1 MKRAFLL
8 LLVCLAAPAAFAW
21 GEKGHYI
28 VNEAATHGLPTDMP
42 PFFLQAFGE
51 LTYLGPEPDRWRN
64 AGESLDAKSPDHF
77 LDYEFVE
84 GLELPEDRYKFIAL
98 LYSSG
103 RLQQKGIT
111 NWESGFL
118 PWALAEE
125 SQKLLVAFRLWRSSV
140 PGSPERAYIER
151 NIIHIAGVLG
161 HYAGDSSNPHH
172 ATINYNGWIEPN
184 PHGYAND
191 CGTHS
196 RFESQFVSH
205 AVDVKDVLPRVAAPQ
220 VHADFFKTAVEQ
232 VQESNALTETLY
244 RLDRDGAFSQWGPV
258 RKEGFDFA
266 VSRLA
271 DAAALLRDLWYS
283 AWINSGKRAERR
295 SSGD

>member
-1 MKRAFLL
+1 MKRAILL

-42 PFFLQAFGE
+42 GFFLKAFGE
-51 LTYLGPEPDRWRN
+51 LTWLGFEPDRWRN
-64 AGESLDAKSPDHF
+64 AGESLDATAPNHF

-98 LYSSG
+98 LYSSD
-103 RLQQKGIT
+103 RLRQRGIT

-118 PWALAEE
+118 PWAIAEE
-125 SQKLLVAFRLWRSSV
+125 SQKLLVAFRLWRASA
-140 PGSPERAYIER
+140 PGSMERAWIER
-151 NIIHIAGVLG
+151 DVIHIAGVLG
-161 HYAGDSSNPHH
+161 HYAGDSANPHH

-184 PHGYAND
+184 PNNYAID

-205 AVDVKDVLPRVAAPQ
+205 AVDVKDVIPLVAAPQ
-220 VHADFFKTAVEQ
+220 VHADFFKTAVAQ
-232 VQESNALTETLY
+232 VEESNALTETLY
-244 RLDRDGAFSQWGPV
+244 RLDRDGAFSPFGPV
-258 RKEGFDFA
+258 KKEGLDFA
-266 VSRLA
+266 KSRLA
-271 DAAALLRDLWYS
+271 DGAALLRDLWYS
-283 AWINSGKRAERR
+283 AWVNSAKRAGRE
-295 SSGD
+295 